1 MQPKAGL
8 PWYGQ
13 EAAWWQKLQQ
23 AWEPPVA
30 PSSRFQTLRSCC
42 PDPMSANITRALASA
57 GIVHPS
63 PVDFLCSPPGDAG
76 ELSKVRT
83 LVKAGCSQ
91 AVAEA
96 RDRETQDYQKWL
108 QGASVKGMKPLFR
121 AVKKQEAVVVRPF
134 LNEPAEARPF
144 LRLRQWARLWDAQGT
159 PPPPIS
165 GLKERAIRQA
175 MALPALGGC
184 EFEKLI
190 RSMPSKAAG
199 LDGWSV
205 DLLKSLDVGEVAS
218 LASLWREGCCVYSTV
233 FTTKLHALC
242 S

>member
-1 MQPKAGL
+1 MQGLCTPPRLTFSAHPLGMPASFPKFVRWLRQG
-8 PWYGQ
+8 
-13 EAAWWQKLQQ
+13 
-23 AWEPPVA
+23 VA
-30 PSSRFQTLRSCC
+30 RLLRRHG
-42 PDPMSANITRALASA
+42 TGR
-57 GIVHPS
+57 H
-63 PVDFLCSPPGDAG
+63 
-76 ELSKVRT
+76 KT
-83 LVKAGCSQ
+83 
-91 AVAEA
+91 
-96 RDRETQDYQKWL
+96 YQKWL

-121 AVKKQEAVVVRPF
+121 AVKKQEAVVLRPF

-165 GLKERAIRQA
+165 GLKERAIQQA

-205 DLLKSLDVGEVAS
+205 DLLKSLDVGEGRLPGVS
-218 LASLWREGCCVYSTV
+218 VEGN
-233 FTTKLHALC
+233 
-242 S
+242 